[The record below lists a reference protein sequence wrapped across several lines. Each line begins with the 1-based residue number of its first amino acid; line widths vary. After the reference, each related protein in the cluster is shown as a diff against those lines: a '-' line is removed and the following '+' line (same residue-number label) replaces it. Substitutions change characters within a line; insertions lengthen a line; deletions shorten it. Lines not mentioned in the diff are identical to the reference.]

1 MTWTLTKKK
10 IIEIVQH
17 KSCFLEH
24 SQVGIDKEL
33 HPRVS
38 KCLQVKNIYPAR
50 WQECVSSRNTFEH
63 VSTHAPVTPLSVP
76 YGSTRGREYPAEPLT
91 VFPQTH
97 SLMSKHNCLW
107 IISILATLLLIVA
120 VAATLLAVNEE
131 LFQMS
136 SALLSSESRY
146 GFEYSTTPSSL
157 IAGTSV
163 LAHALASPIFEDGC
177 FPFTISNPD
186 SFLAMKPGLMMVWEA
201 V

>member
-1 MTWTLTKKK
+1 
-10 IIEIVQH
+10 
-17 KSCFLEH
+17 
-24 SQVGIDKEL
+24 
-33 HPRVS
+33 
-38 KCLQVKNIYPAR
+38 
-50 WQECVSSRNTFEH
+50 
-63 VSTHAPVTPLSVP
+63 
-76 YGSTRGREYPAEPLT
+76 
-91 VFPQTH
+91 
-97 SLMSKHNCLW
+97 
-107 IISILATLLLIVA
+107 LLLIVA

-186 SFLAMKPGLMMVWEA
+186 SFLAMKPGLMMV
-201 V
+201 